1 MARSNLNI
9 IFKYWPQNLL
19 FYTDSRKYMTIFCPT
34 INIIF
39 ILGVSGLAVFFQKA
53 ERQILIFMS
62 EKTGTNYIT

>member
-1 MARSNLNI
+1 
-9 IFKYWPQNLL
+9 
-19 FYTDSRKYMTIFCPT
+19 MTIFCPT